1 MKFVLRMAC
10 LLAMLPLALYAQE
23 PIKTESTT
31 TSTVT
36 TTGDMRTRVESP
48 PPTAIAPQIIANS
61 NSDLCTVGVAGAV
74 QTQILGISMGSTVT
88 EENCLT
94 LKRAKTLYDMG
105 MKVAAVATMCSGS
118 KQVFDAMMNAGTPCP
133 KDGLIG
139 EAAKLAWEADME
151 NQPKPDGIIEELGE
165 KNAREMAG
173 ASGVLG
179 VFAVLLLL

>member
-1 MKFVLRMAC
+1 MT
-10 LLAMLPLALYAQE
+10 LAINVNAQE

-105 MKVAAVATMCSGS
+105 MKVAAVSVMCAGS
-118 KQVFDAMMNAGTPCP
+118 RQVFDAMMDAGTPCP

-139 EAAKLAWEADME
+139 EAAKLAWQADLGS
-151 NQPKPDGIIEELGE
+151 QPKPDGLLEEVGE
-165 KNAREMAG
+165 DNAREMAG

-179 VFAVLLLL
+179 VFAMLLLL